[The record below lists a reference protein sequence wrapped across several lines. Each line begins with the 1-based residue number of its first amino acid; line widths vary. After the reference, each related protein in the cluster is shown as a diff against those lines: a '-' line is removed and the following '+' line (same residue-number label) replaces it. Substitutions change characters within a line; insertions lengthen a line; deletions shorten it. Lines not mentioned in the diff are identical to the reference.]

1 MKGALRVGVSI
12 FAGTVALCAGA
23 FAQNIGDPGGTAP
36 AAPASPA
43 PAAPPAGAQPAPAEP
58 SAPSQPTQTVTTTY
72 HPIGVPAPGYDIN
85 PGLPSS
91 SRPSTDTSKSGDTF
105 DLVGPAGPAQTA
117 RGDANASGVL
127 GKRTSTVPNVHQVK
141 RGDTLWDLCGSYFNN
156 PWAWPKVWSYNP
168 QIQNPHWI
176 YPGDQ
181 LRMRTDTPGGGGGS
195 DRASIVLGGAPGQRG
210 GGFIDRRSRVPHDT
224 VFLRDVGYIDDPK
237 KDIWG
242 ELVGAQEEQMLLTQ
256 GNNAYLIMR
265 PGVDLKLGQLLTVF
279 RSVRTPASVPGARKP
294 KGEIIAFKGTV
305 KIDQWNPKT
314 RVARGRLVESLDII
328 ERGDKLGPVG
338 RRFEVVPPRRNET
351 DTEAHVLATIY
362 PHEVIGQ
369 NQVVFIDRGSKDGI
383 APGNRLFVL
392 RRGDAWRRSLET
404 TTTMAR
410 TRVRLDVP
418 EHVATDVTPL
428 EGNPKDFP
436 EEVVGEVR
444 VLRTE
449 AESSAA
455 LVTASQV
462 DLQIGDRLVARRG
475 Y

>member
-1 MKGALRVGVSI
+1 MKGAWRVGI
-12 FAGTVALCAGA
+12 FILASGLALAA
-23 FAQNIGDPGGTAP
+23 RSSAQNIGDPAAAPPTAP
-36 AAPASPA
+36 AAPAQPPPG
-43 PAAPPAGAQPAPAEP
+43 PAAPTAPPDPTAPGA
-58 SAPSQPTQTVTTTY
+58 TQTVTTTY
-72 HPIGVPAPGYDIN
+72 RPIGVPAPGYDIN

-91 SRPSTDTSKSGDTF
+91 SRPSMDTSRSADSF
-105 DLVGPAGPAQTA
+105 DLVGPTGPNQTA
-117 RGDANASGVL
+117 RGDANAGGVL
-127 GKRTSTVPNVHQVK
+127 GKRASSVPSVHQVK

-156 PWAWPKVWSYNP
+156 PWAWPKIWSYNP

-181 LRMRTDTPGGGGGS
+181 LRMRTDTPGGGG
-195 DRASIVLGGAPGQRG
+195 DRSAIVLGGGPRGQQPG
-210 GGFIDRRSRVPHDT
+210 GGFINRRSRVPQET

-237 KDIWG
+237 KDVWG
-242 ELVGAQEEQMLLTQ
+242 ELVGAEEEQMLLTQ
-256 GNNAYLIMR
+256 GNNVYLIMR

-279 RSVRTPASVPGARKP
+279 RSVRSPPSVPGARKP
-294 KGEIIAFKGTV
+294 KGEIIAFKGAV

-314 RVARGRLVESLDII
+314 RVGRGRLIESLDIV
-328 ERGDKLGPVG
+328 ERGDKIGPVG
-338 RRFEVVPPRRNET
+338 RRFEVVPPRRNES
-351 DTEAHVLATIY
+351 DVEAHVLATIY

-369 NQVVFIDRGSKDGI
+369 NQVVFLDKGSKDGLS
-383 APGNRLFVL
+383 PGNRLFVL
-392 RRGDAWRRSLET
+392 RRGDAWRRSLQT

-444 VLRTE
+444 VLRAD

-455 LVTASQV
+455 LVTASRV
-462 DLQIGDRLVARRG
+462 DLQIGERLVARRG